1 MEEDQIVAN
10 GRVPEKAVA
19 ADMIK
24 DGEKEIISA
33 DEAFQLKHR
42 EYAPV
47 SFYCCLAYRFCL
59 VLGSC
64 NLILTI

>member
-10 GRVPEKAVA
+10 ERVPEKAVV

-24 DGEKEIISA
+24 VEEKEIVSA
-33 DEAFQLKHR
+33 DEVFQLRHQ
-42 EYAPV
+42 EYAPI
-47 SFYCCLAYRFCL
+47 SFYYCLAYRFCL